1 MADAVATKNMLVV
14 LFKDRLWEWYICNI
28 LEANKF
34 YLLKHMLHMP
44 SFWSTWRKTISE
56 RNLHTT
62 ILTNI
67 KGGIF
72 LDVDFFFVYVWSLL
86 RECLEKVSLEMAKK
100 KWRQRRVSEVR
111 IVKCALC
118 FIEFDILRNYLEQV
132 MWSKL
137 MKSLSFVGKMVTV
150 HPLLGS

>member
-1 MADAVATKNMLVV
+1 M
-14 LFKDRLWEWYICNI
+14 FRE
-28 LEANKF
+28 
-34 YLLKHMLHMP
+34 
-44 SFWSTWRKTISE
+44 SFTG
-56 RNLHTT
+56 N
-62 ILTNI
+62 
-67 KGGIF
+67 G
-72 LDVDFFFVYVWSLL
+72 
-86 RECLEKVSLEMAKK
+86 KK